1 MKVVYNFFIMM
12 LVISTM
18 TSCGESTGETSK
30 VKEVILK
37 ATQIEIKG
45 DLKGCYEVVDKDY
58 KVKFAQKSYED
69 DVVNVELKRTTK
81 ELPYDRKNVVNF
93 PEANQSSAEYCAGFG
108 IEILNADGDV
118 IDKINANAVPYSW
131 DEMTVALQLLPDE
144 TTTIAFH
151 LEDLSEATGFR
162 ITSLVQENEEKKTSV
177 GSEIN
182 TMVDLVNEAA
192 ELSEEVSV
200 AEENANPKY
209 DKVLD
214 KLEKDVK
221 KLNEMASKIGD
232 GYGVLDITELQN
244 KMQKDIDELKV
255 EELSRNQRSRYDKI
269 ILNMTKATA
278 VTAGGMMNVLF

>member
-1 MKVVYNFFIMM
+1 MKKASFKIVAFAAMFA
-12 LVISTM
+12 LA
-18 TSCGESTGETSK
+18 SCGS
-30 VKEVILK
+30 
-37 ATQIEIKG
+37 
-45 DLKGCYEVVDKDY
+45 DP
-58 KVKFAQKSYED
+58 KSCTE
-69 DVVNVELKRTTK
+69 
-81 ELPYDRKNVVNF
+81 
-93 PEANQSSAEYCAGFG
+93 
-108 IEILNADGDV
+108 
-118 IDKINANAVPYSW
+118 
-131 DEMTVALQLLPDE
+131 E
-144 TTTIAFH
+144 TTPVA
-151 LEDLSEATGFR
+151 
-162 ITSLVQENEEKKTSV
+162 EEQTTETTPTDEETTEVEEVS
-177 GSEIN
+177 
-182 TMVDLVNEAA
+182 AA
-192 ELSEEVSV
+192 EEISV